1 MNKTRAAFALILNL
15 VAMQAATKVT
25 SADFGKT
32 REGTPVRIYT
42 LTNANGVEA
51 VITNYGGRI
60 VSLKVPDRKGA
71 MGDVV
76 AGFNSLD
83 GYLGPNPYF
92 GAIVGRYANRIGHGQ
107 FKLNRS
113 GLHAGEE

>member
-1 MNKTRAAFALILNL
+1 MTKMRAVFALILSA
-15 VAMQAATKVT
+15 VAMQAATKLT

-42 LTNANGVEA
+42 LTNAGGVEA
-51 VITNYGGRI
+51 AITNYGGRI

-76 AGFNSLD
+76 AGFTTID
-83 GYLGPNPYF
+83 GYLNTNPYF
-92 GAIVGRYANRIGHGQ
+92 GALVGRDANRIGHGPV
-107 FKLNRS
+107 KLN
-113 GLHAGEE
+113 GGEY